1 MVWNYISK
9 IVNFLSRI
17 EEMDVCVEKIKNAIT
32 ELEINIKDKDVSGKY
47 CEDRLFDGTPKTA
60 ELYKKNI
67 QKIRQLINEK
77 ENNDAKNSVD
87 SIFNSN
93 DWGIKLKE
101 YCEINNAKF
110 LSDKEFAYIL
120 DIDMI
125 VSNIKDKSIEEI
137 YEFWYSLQKIYSFS
151 NIKEFYESDKGK
163 LIELKTAIENI
174 EDIDKVKKF
183 VINKISKFLE
193 DVISNL

>member
-1 MVWNYISK
+1 
-9 IVNFLSRI
+9 
-17 EEMDVCVEKIKNAIT
+17 MDVCVEKIKNAIT